1 MSDDYQIPIPASYHA
16 LHADARGR
24 LQLPLAEFRARYE
37 LCEDLAQQM
46 VERAQAAHHDL
57 GLAEDDVLARCQAGV
72 AEPAVGLNE
81 RETAWVTLRLAE
93 LLGWPLPEALLAQ
106 LNPPPPR

>member
-1 MSDDYQIPIPASYHA
+1 M
-16 LHADARGR
+16 
-24 LQLPLAEFRARYE
+24 
-37 LCEDLAQQM
+37 
-46 VERAQAAHHDL
+46 
-57 GLAEDDVLARCQAGV
+57 LARCQAGV

-81 RETAWVTLRLAE
+81 REAAWVTLRLAE